1 MYNAFLPTGNDK
13 HIMDS
18 YEPFPI
24 DLEFNPDDM
33 TISYLSQSPLGTPSF
48 LQAAASSPLQHAA
61 AQDISPTSELIINT
75 AAPSQSGGE
84 GDDSN
89 HQPVSGSQ
97 QVSAA
102 TEPVPH
108 GAPMGSSIKSRKRK
122 APTLKAD
129 AWEPYKARVI
139 ELHINQGMP
148 LQKVKEIIENE
159 FNFTA
164 EYDSIT
170 KPQSLLPY
178 VYICLSYASCC
189 RVRQYRLRIT
199 QWGFD
204 KNVKPKEMKGI
215 VRLRQRRRLLETD
228 KGELQFA
235 VRGRE
240 VDPAK
245 IDRFMTRNAIPQSQL
260 YSPSSVA
267 STYAPGALPSLKVK
281 LTASKRLQL
290 LWTTEQFRTTPP
302 PTPSQAT

>member
-1 MYNAFLPTGNDK
+1 
-13 HIMDS
+13 MDS

-24 DLEFNPDDM
+24 DFGFNLDDM

-75 AAPSQSGGE
+75 AAPARSGGAR
-84 GDDSN
+84 GDSN
-89 HQPVSGSQ
+89 HQSASGSR

-102 TEPVPH
+102 TEPVPL
-108 GAPMGSSIKSRKRK
+108 GAPIKSRKRK

-148 LQKVKEIIENE
+148 LQKVKEIIDNE

-178 VYICLSYASCC
+178 VYMLIICVLLQGAPISATNNT
-189 RVRQYRLRIT
+189 VGLR
-199 QWGFD
+199 
-204 KNVKPKEMKGI
+204 
-215 VRLRQRRRLLETD
+215 
-228 KGELQFA
+228 
-235 VRGRE
+235 
-240 VDPAK
+240 
-245 IDRFMTRNAIPQSQL
+245 
-260 YSPSSVA
+260 
-267 STYAPGALPSLKVK
+267 
-281 LTASKRLQL
+281 
-290 LWTTEQFRTTPP
+290 
-302 PTPSQAT
+302 

>member
-24 DLEFNPDDM
+24 DLGFNPDDM

-61 AQDISPTSELIINT
+61 A
-75 AAPSQSGGE
+75 PSQSGGE
-84 GDDSN
+84 RDDSN
-89 HQPVSGSQ
+89 TQPVSGSR

-102 TEPVPH
+102 SELVPH
-108 GAPMGSSIKSRKRK
+108 GASMGSSIKSRKRK

-148 LQKVKEIIENE
+148 IQKVKEIIENE

-178 VYICLSYASCC
+178 VYMLIIC
-189 RVRQYRLRIT
+189 V
-199 QWGFD
+199 
-204 KNVKPKEMKGI
+204 
-215 VRLRQRRRLLETD
+215 LLQ
-228 KGELQFA
+228 G
-235 VRGRE
+235 
-240 VDPAK
+240 
-245 IDRFMTRNAIPQSQL
+245 
-260 YSPSSVA
+260 
-267 STYAPGALPSLKVK
+267 APIS
-281 LTASKRLQL
+281 
-290 LWTTEQFRTTPP
+290 
-302 PTPSQAT
+302 ATNNTVGL

>member
-24 DLEFNPDDM
+24 DFGFNLDDM

-61 AQDISPTSELIINT
+61 AQDISSTSEFIINT

-84 GDDSN
+84 RDDSN
-89 HQPVSGSQ
+89 HQPVSGSR
-97 QVSAA
+97 QVSAV
-102 TEPVPH
+102 TESVPH
-108 GAPMGSSIKSRKRK
+108 GAPMRSPIKSRKRK

-178 VYICLSYASCC
+178 VYMLII
-189 RVRQYRLRIT
+189 RV
-199 QWGFD
+199 
-204 KNVKPKEMKGI
+204 
-215 VRLRQRRRLLETD
+215 LLQ
-228 KGELQFA
+228 G
-235 VRGRE
+235 
-240 VDPAK
+240 
-245 IDRFMTRNAIPQSQL
+245 
-260 YSPSSVA
+260 
-267 STYAPGALPSLKVK
+267 APIS
-281 LTASKRLQL
+281 
-290 LWTTEQFRTTPP
+290 
-302 PTPSQAT
+302 ATNNTVGL